1 MNFFTL
7 QGRPLPLSED
17 IFPKKFDIKLEKR
30 CTPDLVQGIKVLLMT
45 ATITELTA
53 VMGYLEPRNG
63 HEKVVMT
70 LVNDSSF
77 FYVGKYGEYPVAVAM
92 TAYGKSQQG
101 SIEVLHFLYGIKSI
115 INPNYIIAIG
125 ICYGMDPSEVN
136 PADIIVSEKVCDA
149 AMRIGAQPHTRGN
162 DYPASRKLLGI
173 FSTSKMMGFEMKRD
187 DAGNSVKV
195 KTGIL
200 ISRPDLVD
208 DAKYK
213 ELLKRAC
220 NEPDALGG
228 EMEGAGIMSFAY
240 RINIKAII
248 IKAIGDYGDG
258 NKAGMKGWKEFA
270 AHAAARYVHFIMKK
284 FPGVLT

>member
-7 QGRPLPLSED
+7 QGCPLQLSED
-17 IFPKKFDIKLEKR
+17 IFPEKFDVKLESF
-30 CTPDLVQGIKVLLMT
+30 TPDLVKGIKVLLMT
-45 ATITELTA
+45 ATITELRA
-53 VMGYLEPRNG
+53 VMGYLKPRNG
-63 HEKVVMT
+63 HEKVVVT
-70 LVNDSSF
+70 FVDDSF
-77 FYVGKYGEYPVAVAM
+77 IYVGKYGEYPVAVAM

-115 INPNYIIAIG
+115 INPKYIIAIG
-125 ICYGMDPSEVN
+125 ICYGMDPSEMN

-162 DYPASRKLLGI
+162 EYRASQKLLGM
-173 FSTSKMMGFEMKRD
+173 FSTSEMMGFEMKRD

-200 ISRPDLVD
+200 IARPDLVD
-208 DAKYK
+208 DVEYK

-220 NEPDALGG
+220 NKPDALGG
-228 EMEGAGIMSFAY
+228 EMEGAGIMSFAEK
-240 RINIKAII
+240 INIKAII